1 MVYTCHGR
9 NFPLAFMG
17 ALRMAAFG
25 AALGGA
31 STPKVARFK
40 AAAFSAAAFVNL
52 TEFLL
57 RAMKGLPL
65 RLDGK

>member
-1 MVYTCHGR
+1 
-9 NFPLAFMG
+9 
-17 ALRMAAFG
+17 MAAFG